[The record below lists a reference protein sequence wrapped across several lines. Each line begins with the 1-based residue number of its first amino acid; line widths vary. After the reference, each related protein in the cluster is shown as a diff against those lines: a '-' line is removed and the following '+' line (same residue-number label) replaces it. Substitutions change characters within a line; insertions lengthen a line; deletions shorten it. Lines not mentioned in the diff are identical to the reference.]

1 MPLYSGGME
10 FSMKKI
16 CIIMASLALV
26 TSMSACGG
34 KTKAPGVSE
43 LEKISPDQ
51 LVTVEA
57 VSTITGVDMIVDEEG
72 VTTDGDATS
81 VTYVPKE
88 AYSDYPVTISIE
100 QFSESLTPEQVWYHY
115 ENSRIYRGVEGEE
128 ILQGIGEEYHIAYP
142 FINVYD
148 RGCFIR
154 ISAGEGSGSEQK
166 ELLENLASIA
176 AGEVERVIPEETY
189 NVAKSNV
196 IK

>member
-1 MPLYSGGME
+1 
-10 FSMKKI
+10 MKKM
-16 CIIMASLALV
+16 CAVLACLALSV
-26 TSMSACGG
+26 ARTACGG
-34 KTKAPGVSE
+34 KSGVPDISEIERIAPDK
-43 LEKISPDQ
+43 LA
-51 LVTVEA
+51 TVEA
-57 VSTITGVDMIVDEEG
+57 VSTLTGVDMKIDENG
-72 VTTDGDATS
+72 VTTDGNASS
-81 VTYVPKE
+81 VTYVADPL
-88 AYSDYPVTISIE
+88 YSGDPVTIRIE
-100 QFSESLTPEQVWYHY
+100 QFSESLTATQVWNDY

-128 ILQGIGEEYHIAYP
+128 IFQGIGEEYHIAYP

-154 ISAGEGSGSEQK
+154 ISAGSGSGSEQK